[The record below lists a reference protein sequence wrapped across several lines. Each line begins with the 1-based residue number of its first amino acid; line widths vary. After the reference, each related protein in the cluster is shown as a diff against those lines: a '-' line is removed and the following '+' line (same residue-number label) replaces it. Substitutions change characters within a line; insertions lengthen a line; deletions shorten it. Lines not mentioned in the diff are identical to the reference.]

1 MFNPRPVLSYNPAL
15 FQHYTCPAA
24 QYEHRP
30 PDICMA
36 ASCIGTVSACMCFD
50 CFNQRRTNLRGNNS
64 HLWSS
69 RNAPPIHSCG
79 DGFVNSEVVERFKQ
93 VLERVER
100 DRYWGGFNYY
110 HAPYSCPLSA
120 QNSCQQYTSIRDFD
134 NWRFQ
139 HQQQPRSEPIETPR
153 QQCSVCCPCSEYRR
167 IFSKKLDTE
176 YRSSPEQPKVPPLL
190 LDNRKTKEAS
200 EDESSKPS
208 DERQQS
214 SGGSSSAR
222 SDWSEKLSSRKG
234 SPSSPVNFID
244 SKLNSY
250 NNAQNFDFWR
260 RCSNP
265 NCTCRFGSAPEN
277 ADYFEALQRPWNPWN
292 RIVNE
297 RANDPI
303 NEDVVKCKDSEKF
316 GPKSTISPH
325 PFESLESEAS
335 KEGKEGS
342 REQVS
347 QQTSPRSP
355 DSINSSSKSSGSRH
369 SSTKQSS
376 SKASL
381 SDENSNK
388 KSKPSRDRNESLR
401 SSSKSSPKKTS
412 EGTEVS
418 SGSFGRSSNGTKTA
432 LARSNSNSD
441 KLPKPMSDSLKSS
454 QPSVVSRAQ
463 SPTKSSEARSL
474 RSSRSAK
481 TAPKSTSSSRS
492 SASGVDPSKR
502 SSEASKS
509 TASRSVRSSHA
520 SPTAPRSSGTHMS
533 RSRNSGRFVE
543 SFEDDEEAGARSSS
557 QSSTR
562 SSPLLTSQS
571 PPAVST
577 RLRSTSSES
586 KNRGSSNSRSSR
598 QPDSVTSTSQR
609 PSDANNKRS
618 SSRKSSPAASSKKL
632 SNSSKKI
639 PSTIKSSIKSRSVVN
654 SMKSPPSMTPPTSAD
669 SEIVVAS
676 SKFSKSSSPKI
687 PSKKSSK
694 KSLSLVKKTPSTVSS
709 SKRNNFVERQQHL
722 NLSDDRDDDGIA
734 DGKYREGNF
743 YEKPIFPAS
752 DNVEE
757 IGVAP
762 QLSQGAVL
770 SNLDSPSSGDL
781 TDEDDD
787 GDDRASHGR
796 IDYSSDMNTFDKNPI
811 VESAPDVYEMVSGIR
826 NADEYDDDYS
836 EYTFEADDTTTRKAT
851 TTKKRPID
859 GNPNHAASKSDTRS
873 TKKVRFDN
881 NIRTST
887 FANGVNADDDQ
898 ESAIDHDDTLGIE
911 PSPSNM
917 QSMMSESINGLSSQ
931 LESADSE
938 PHGYESVPD
947 DTTLT
952 GTFYSS
958 FQMSIPQRT
967 GSHGDVQD
975 SRIDADDGY
984 DEPGSRTMESGQGV
998 TESQSRTFRYPTAS
1012 TSSSNHMKRS
1022 NDSTTF
1028 GATGVQAS
1036 QTESTPIF
1044 SSEDDNGGDS
1054 TYELNGIE
1062 SPPQRPAI
1070 RELSTN
1076 GFEVNRQKMRAES
1089 TPNSAFDRSG
1099 LTGLSITSLGSSLS
1113 STFGDEK
1120 SQTSSSNRSAA
1131 VMSPTSPPGQ
1141 STPSISTN
1149 GSELTVSPS
1158 ASSEF
1163 STNEG
1168 EDRLKGGSYSGSKST
1183 NSNAMPNR
1191 TSKSTSSSWRR
1202 LFRRSSKPKRS

>member
-1012 TSSSNHMKRS
+1012 TSSMKRS